1 MILFKRYFLAI
12 ALVFVSMPAGV
23 AQNILLECAAFGGSH
38 TVRMSFIFHPEA
50 CRLVWREIERD
61 LRVSLCEYPRIVAE
75 KPFADGRESRVHF
88 HLENGWFMDQYG
100 TVEEQGS
107 CEITDLPRGSL

>member
-1 MILFKRYFLAI
+1 MLFFKRYVLVI
-12 ALVFVSMPAGV
+12 ALVFVSTSAGA
-23 AQNILLECAAFGGSH
+23 AQNILLECDAFGGSH
-38 TVRMSFIFHPEA
+38 TTRMSFIFYPKT

-61 LRVSLCEYPRIVAE
+61 LEVSLCEHPRIIAE
-75 KPFADGRESRVHF
+75 KPFTDGRESRVHF

-107 CEITDLPRGSL
+107 CKITNLLQESL

>member
-1 MILFKRYFLAI
+1 MIFLGQYFLTVAL
-12 ALVFVSMPAGV
+12 ALVSIPAE
-23 AQNILLECAAFGGSH
+23 ATPNILLECDAFGGSH
-38 TVRMSFIFHPEA
+38 TVRMSFIFYPET
-50 CRLVWREIERD
+50 CRLVWREIEQD
-61 LRVSLCEYPRIVAE
+61 LEVSMCKYPRVIAE

-107 CEITDLPRGSL
+107 CKVTSLA